1 MLMNQT
7 KILKAVRN
15 QDVLLIDVRTKEAYL
30 EGYIPKAVLYPLSE
44 IQRAKTFE
52 FPKNQTIFVYCR
64 SGRRSGI
71 ARKILKKHGYKVK
84 NIGGIIKWRLE
95 IEKGNPFVK

>member
-1 MLMNQT
+1 MNQT

-15 QDVLLIDVRTKEAYL
+15 HDVLLLDVRTKEEYL
-30 EGYIPKAVLYPLSE
+30 EGYIPEARLFPLNE
-44 IQRAKTFE
+44 IQQSTFFD
-52 FPKNQTIFVYCR
+52 FPKNKPIYVYCR

-84 NIGGIIKWRLE
+84 NIGGIISWKLD
-95 IEKGNPFVK
+95 IETQHSCVK

>member
-15 QDVLLIDVRTKEAYL
+15 HDVLLLDVRTKEEYL
-30 EGYIPKAVLYPLSE
+30 EGYIPEAILYPLSE
-44 IQRAKTFE
+44 IQSATTFD
-52 FPKNQTIFVYCR
+52 FPKNQNIYVYCR

-71 ARKILKKHGYKVK
+71 ARKILRKHGYKVK
-84 NIGGIIKWRLE
+84 NIGGILKWRLE
-95 IEKGNPFVK
+95 IEKANPFVK